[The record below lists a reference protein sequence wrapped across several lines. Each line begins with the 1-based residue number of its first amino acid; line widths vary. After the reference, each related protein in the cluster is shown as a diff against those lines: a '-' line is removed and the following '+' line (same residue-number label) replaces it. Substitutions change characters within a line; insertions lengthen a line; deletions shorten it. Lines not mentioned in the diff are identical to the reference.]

1 MASHRSMWK
10 GMLKLSLVMVP
21 VKMYAA
27 SEAKGKV
34 SFRRLHGECLG
45 QTENKIFCPQCAKE
59 IESGETVKGYEYARG
74 QHVCVTPE
82 ELDAVAAD
90 ANLPMEIT
98 AVTDEPINPAYIDGT
113 YYLVADDKGLQAFET
128 IRQALGD
135 RLALATVVMRDRD
148 LTVAL
153 EAQPEGFIVY
163 KLRGAEQVR
172 SFGEVSTKI
181 SVTPSKA
188 EVGLATQLLDQ
199 LVGTFSYESHR
210 DAYNDRLKTLIESKL
225 SGVPMPAAVLPTTPQ
240 MVSLTDALTK
250 SLELAQIAKKP
261 TPPPA
266 PKPDTAKLPAKAA
279 KTAKVPVEGKKR
291 KRA

>member
-1 MASHRSMWK
+1 MWR
-10 GMLKLSLVMVP
+10 GHLKLSLVMVP
-21 VKMYAA
+21 VKLYAA

-34 SFRRLHGECLG
+34 SFHRLHAECKG
-45 QTENKIFCPQCAKE
+45 QTENKIFCPQCAEE
-59 IESGETVKGYEYARG
+59 IESGDTVKGYEYARG
-74 QHVCVTPE
+74 QHVIVTPE

-90 ANLPMEIT
+90 SALPMEIT
-98 AVTDEPINPAYIDGT
+98 AVTDEPINPAFIDGT
-113 YYLVADDKGLQAFET
+113 YYLVPDDKGYQAFET
-128 IRQALGD
+128 IRVALGE

-172 SFGEVSTKI
+172 TFSEVSTKVN
-181 SVTPSKA
+181 VTPSKA

-199 LVGTFSYESHR
+199 LSGTFSYESHR
-210 DAYNDRLKTLIESKL
+210 DAYNERLKSLIESKL
-225 SGVPMPAAVLPTTPQ
+225 AGVPMPVTALPTTPQ

-261 TPPPA
+261 AT
-266 PKPDTAKLPAKAA
+266 PDTTKLPAKASKA
-279 KTAKVPVEGKKR
+279 VKVPTVGKKR